1 MIDNHEDKG
10 PQDFQQIMD
19 ELEVQMTDSET
30 AKDEAEKWWNSL
42 SENEKEDYIQESKSF
57 FP

>member
-1 MIDNHEDKG
+1 MINTHEDKG

-19 ELEVQMTDSET
+19 ELEAQMTDSET
-30 AKDEAEKWWNSL
+30 AKDEAEEWWNSL
-42 SENEKEDYIQESKSF
+42 SENEKEEYIQESKRF

>member
-1 MIDNHEDKG
+1 MINNHEDKG
-10 PQDFQQIMD
+10 PQDFQQIME
-19 ELEVQMTDSET
+19 ELEAQMTDSET
-30 AKDEAEKWWNSL
+30 AKDEAEEWWNSL

>member
-1 MIDNHEDKG
+1 MIDNHEDKDL
-10 PQDFQQIMD
+10 QELQQLME
-19 ELEVQMTDSET
+19 ELEAQMADSET